1 VHLVPANAVLQGGKA
16 VATNFWCIVAA
27 WVVVYLTKLPV
38 AAAMH
43 RAGGYDNHHPRAQQA
58 ALTGWGARALAAH
71 QNGFETFAP
80 FAAAVLVAHA
90 VGAPA
95 GLVAGLAVLFVVSR
109 VAYVACYIAD
119 LSSLRSAV
127 WGVGWLATLGLFLAP
142 LL

>member
-1 VHLVPANAVLQGGKA
+1 M
-16 VATNFWCIVAA
+16 ATHFWCIVAA

-90 VGAPA
+90 VGAPD
-95 GLVAGLAVLFVVSR
+95 GLVTGLAVLFVVSR

-127 WGVGWLATLGLFLAP
+127 WGVGFLATLGLFALP

>member
-1 VHLVPANAVLQGGKA
+1 
-16 VATNFWCIVAA
+16 VATTLWCIVAA
-27 WVVVYLTKLPV
+27 WAVVYLTKLPV
-38 AAAMH
+38 AVAMH
-43 RAGGYDNHHPRAQQA
+43 QAGGYDNRHPRAQQST
-58 ALTGWGARALAAH
+58 LTGWGARALAAH

-95 GLVAGLAVLFVVSR
+95 GFVAGLAVLFVVSR
-109 VAYVACYIAD
+109 VAYVACYLAD

-127 WGVGWLATLGLFLAP
+127 WGVGWVATLGLFLAP